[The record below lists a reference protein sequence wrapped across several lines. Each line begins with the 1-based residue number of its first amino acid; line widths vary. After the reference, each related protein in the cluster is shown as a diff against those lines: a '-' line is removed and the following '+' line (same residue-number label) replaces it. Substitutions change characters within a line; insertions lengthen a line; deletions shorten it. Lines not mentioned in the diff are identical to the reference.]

1 MGSGTWRKA
10 YDALNDSTK
19 VGLTNLTARP
29 VLRSSDYPAK
39 NFGSLQDLDIAIVK
53 ATNHVECPPKE
64 RHFRRIMFSTSVN
77 RPRADVAYS
86 ISSANPPHFIHLCYK
101 PVGGNVKRKLAIV
114 GKGLTFDS
122 MGIYITRWSAKR
134 LREIANTVKGKKR
147 DVVSKSS
154 FGDLLHISLLPPPP
168 EALVDFIVMKIDT
181 KKRLLKLTDRKK
193 ISLTRDLVKKIF
205 NVPSGSR
212 PLEFGKR
219 GESDFREIYLDG
231 ERVPI
236 PTTVSVLSN
245 ADDDDEDTIDRTWIL
260 LCLSLVLALMRNM
273 VPLEYLHSLQ
283 DMSVVHEFEWDEHI
297 LLDAM
302 REVKKYQDKRNE
314 GKLKFHIGGCLP
326 MLPVIYMDHI
336 DIPRGCIVDHSIDYS
351 LPRACF
357 VKELDFT
364 VVIAVD
370 TMEDGFGKRPFSS
383 TTPYAT
389 TKFLSYIEQLPP
401 HMRAIFNKHN
411 DIHAA
416 ELKDVTFDVPAAL
429 LATCNA
435 TASDSSHSSRSNLI
449 VLQNCKCNREYF
461 ISAEPKQHE
470 IRYKLLQNC
479 SMHVH
484 SLNHVQQASQ
494 LNDTNSV
501 ETKVVVG
508 KTDFAHQPHKSKSK
522 HNSGIDF
529 SNAKG
534 EDICREANKFER
546 MSPRSTSYP
555 CVNLIRRLGTLE
567 DGPSFRLFEP
577 GSPDALLF
585 QDVPQV
591 ESPPRSP
598 AFDIESFMEI
608 REGSPKFDNLFAA
621 ATSPGPVYDVTP
633 LSRIP
638 PISTGPAEA
647 CIDDITGG
655 RLKSA
660 GEAMIKHPT
669 LKRAAPTEPTA
680 AKLPKMKKKKID
692 AMDDAIYQ
700 SMGIYITR
708 WSAKR
713 LREIANTVK
722 GKKRDVVSKSSFGD
736 LLHISPLPPPPEALV
751 DFIVMRI
758 DTKKRL
764 LKLTDR
770 KKISLTRDLVKK
782 IFNVP
787 SGSRPLEFG
796 KRGKS
801 DFREIYLEGERAP
814 IPTTVSVLS
823 NADDDDEDTID
834 RTWILLCLS
843 LVLAPGT
850 GNMVPLEY
858 LHSLQ
863 DMSVVHEF
871 EWDEHILLDAMREV
885 KKYQDKR
892 NEGKLKF
899 HIGGCLPMLPVIY
912 MDHIDIPRGCIV
924 DHSIDYSLPR
934 ACFVKELDFTAVIA
948 VDTMEDGFGKRPFSS
963 TTPYATTKF
972 LSYIEQVAELP
983 NIASVSATENPVNR
997 DADGAEQP
1005 TEGGTNEAD
1014 GRARNVHEPP
1024 PKNMEGGDD
1033 VCGSL
1038 EDWLHPLPTFEDSE
1052 LPPHMRA
1059 IFNKHKDIHAAELK
1073 GALSSFGSLLEGIYR
1088 KRMGLMLSEAS
1099 KAGFRSDE
1107 AKHECPD
1114 VTFDVP
1120 AAPAPATCN
1129 ATASDSSPQ
1138 QQKQLD
1144 SATGT
1149 ANATVN
1155 ISSPQQPKQH
1165 EIRVQVTTATAQC
1178 TFTASTVQQAS
1189 QLNDTNSVETKVVVG
1204 KTDFAHQPHKSKSK
1218 HNSGIDFSNAKGE
1231 DICREANKFERMSPR
1246 STSYPCVNL
1255 IRRLGTLEDGPSFGL
1270 FEPGSPDALLFQD
1283 VPQVESPPRSPAVDI
1298 ESFMEIREGSPKFD
1312 NLFAAATSPGPVYD
1326 VTPLARIPPIS
1337 TGPAEACIDDI
1348 TEEAQVEVSS
1358 GRGHDQK
1365 HPTLKRAAPT
1375 EPTAAKLP
1383 KMKKKKIDAMDDAIY
1398 QRYCC
1403 TNYKIKD
1410 PPRGEP
1416 LNGLKKRA
1424 HVNNEVMSLYIE
1436 SFNIE
1441 HMYNS
1446 SKPRKFAFSPHV
1458 TTKLS
1463 VDPSSFN
1470 PNSCTKDFKR
1480 ACEKNDIAKS
1490 DQLFFTIVKQDH
1502 WALVVVNLMHKQF
1515 NVFDSN
1521 SQDSDYVS
1529 ILEKPCCNL
1538 VWIEN
1543 FKTLVRER
1551 NPWKHDLD
1559 KFERFNPSGY
1569 PQQSTTF
1576 DCGLFAI
1583 LYMENLTAKGLKP
1596 FSTDTTSL
1604 LNFRKYIAAK
1614 LFKHPQN
1621 TLSSEEELQKLL
1633 KKS

>member
-1 MGSGTWRKA
+1 
-10 YDALNDSTK
+10 
-19 VGLTNLTARP
+19 
-29 VLRSSDYPAK
+29 
-39 NFGSLQDLDIAIVK
+39 
-53 ATNHVECPPKE
+53 
-64 RHFRRIMFSTSVN
+64 
-77 RPRADVAYS
+77 
-86 ISSANPPHFIHLCYK
+86 
-101 PVGGNVKRKLAIV
+101 
-114 GKGLTFDS
+114 

-134 LREIANTVKGKKR
+134 LREIANTVKGKER

-154 FGDLLHISLLPPPP
+154 FGDLLHISPLPPPP
-168 EALVDFIVMKIDT
+168 EALVDFIVMRIDT
-181 KKRLLKLTDRKK
+181 KKRLL
-193 ISLTRDLVKKIF
+193 
-205 NVPSGSR
+205 N
-212 PLEFGKR
+212 
-219 GESDFREIYLDG
+219 
-231 ERVPI
+231 
-236 PTTVSVLSN
+236 
-245 ADDDDEDTIDRTWIL
+245 
-260 LCLSLVLALMRNM
+260 
-273 VPLEYLHSLQ
+273 
-283 DMSVVHEFEWDEHI
+283 
-297 LLDAM
+297 
-302 REVKKYQDKRNE
+302 
-314 GKLKFHIGGCLP
+314 
-326 MLPVIYMDHI
+326 
-336 DIPRGCIVDHSIDYS
+336 
-351 LPRACF
+351 
-357 VKELDFT
+357 
-364 VVIAVD
+364 
-370 TMEDGFGKRPFSS
+370 
-383 TTPYAT
+383 
-389 TKFLSYIEQLPP
+389 
-401 HMRAIFNKHN
+401 
-411 DIHAA
+411 
-416 ELKDVTFDVPAAL
+416 
-429 LATCNA
+429 
-435 TASDSSHSSRSNLI
+435 
-449 VLQNCKCNREYF
+449 
-461 ISAEPKQHE
+461 
-470 IRYKLLQNC
+470 
-479 SMHVH
+479 
-484 SLNHVQQASQ
+484 
-494 LNDTNSV
+494 
-501 ETKVVVG
+501 
-508 KTDFAHQPHKSKSK
+508 
-522 HNSGIDF
+522 
-529 SNAKG
+529 
-534 EDICREANKFER
+534 
-546 MSPRSTSYP
+546 
-555 CVNLIRRLGTLE
+555 
-567 DGPSFRLFEP
+567 
-577 GSPDALLF
+577 
-585 QDVPQV
+585 
-591 ESPPRSP
+591 
-598 AFDIESFMEI
+598 
-608 REGSPKFDNLFAA
+608 
-621 ATSPGPVYDVTP
+621 
-633 LSRIP
+633 
-638 PISTGPAEA
+638 
-647 CIDDITGG
+647 
-655 RLKSA
+655 
-660 GEAMIKHPT
+660 
-669 LKRAAPTEPTA
+669 
-680 AKLPKMKKKKID
+680 
-692 AMDDAIYQ
+692 
-700 SMGIYITR
+700 MGIYITR

-770 KKISLTRDLVKK
+770 KKISLTRDFVKK

-912 MDHIDIPRGCIV
+912 MHHTDIPRGCIV

-1024 PKNMEGGDD
+1024 PKNMQGGDD

-1052 LPPHMRA
+1052 
-1059 IFNKHKDIHAAELK
+1059 
-1073 GALSSFGSLLEGIYR
+1073 
-1088 KRMGLMLSEAS
+1088 
-1099 KAGFRSDE
+1099 
-1107 AKHECPD
+1107 
-1114 VTFDVP
+1114 
-1120 AAPAPATCN
+1120 
-1129 ATASDSSPQ
+1129 
-1138 QQKQLD
+1138 
-1144 SATGT
+1144 
-1149 ANATVN
+1149 
-1155 ISSPQQPKQH
+1155 
-1165 EIRVQVTTATAQC
+1165 
-1178 TFTASTVQQAS
+1178 
-1189 QLNDTNSVETKVVVG
+1189 
-1204 KTDFAHQPHKSKSK
+1204 
-1218 HNSGIDFSNAKGE
+1218 
-1231 DICREANKFERMSPR
+1231 
-1246 STSYPCVNL
+1246 
-1255 IRRLGTLEDGPSFGL
+1255 
-1270 FEPGSPDALLFQD
+1270 D
-1283 VPQVESPPRSPAVDI
+1283 VPQVKSPPMSPAVDI

-1348 TEEAQVEVSS
+1348 REEAQVEVSS

-1375 EPTAAKLP
+1375 EPTAAKFP

-1416 LNGLKKRA
+1416 LPSFIRVGGFDISFKHFSNGLKKRA

-1480 ACEKNDIAKS
+1480 ACEKNDNAKS
-1490 DQLFFTIVKQDH
+1490 DQ
-1502 WALVVVNLMHKQF
+1502 
-1515 NVFDSN
+1515 
-1521 SQDSDYVS
+1521 
-1529 ILEKPCCNL
+1529 
-1538 VWIEN
+1538 
-1543 FKTLVRER
+1543 
-1551 NPWKHDLD
+1551 
-1559 KFERFNPSGY
+1559 
-1569 PQQSTTF
+1569 
-1576 DCGLFAI
+1576 
-1583 LYMENLTAKGLKP
+1583 
-1596 FSTDTTSL
+1596 DTTSL

>member
-1 MGSGTWRKA
+1 MAEAVDHSWRDWGVDGDWIWEDDGAKPA
-10 YDALNDSTK
+10 T
-19 VGLTNLTARP
+19 TT
-29 VLRSSDYPAK
+29 SS
-39 NFGSLQDLDIAIVK
+39 
-53 ATNHVECPPKE
+53 
-64 RHFRRIMFSTSVN
+64 R
-77 RPRADVAYS
+77 VAAVVDDPS
-86 ISSANPPHFIHLCYK
+86 
-101 PVGGNVKRKLAIV
+101 
-114 GKGLTFDS
+114 S

-147 DVVSKSS
+147 DVISKSS
-154 FGDLLHISLLPPPP
+154 F
-168 EALVDFIVMKIDT
+168 
-181 KKRLLKLTDRKK
+181 R
-193 ISLTRDLVKKIF
+193 
-205 NVPSGSR
+205 
-212 PLEFGKR
+212 
-219 GESDFREIYLDG
+219 
-231 ERVPI
+231 
-236 PTTVSVLSN
+236 
-245 ADDDDEDTIDRTWIL
+245 
-260 LCLSLVLALMRNM
+260 
-273 VPLEYLHSLQ
+273 
-283 DMSVVHEFEWDEHI
+283 
-297 LLDAM
+297 
-302 REVKKYQDKRNE
+302 
-314 GKLKFHIGGCLP
+314 
-326 MLPVIYMDHI
+326 
-336 DIPRGCIVDHSIDYS
+336 
-351 LPRACF
+351 
-357 VKELDFT
+357 
-364 VVIAVD
+364 
-370 TMEDGFGKRPFSS
+370 
-383 TTPYAT
+383 
-389 TKFLSYIEQLPP
+389 
-401 HMRAIFNKHN
+401 
-411 DIHAA
+411 
-416 ELKDVTFDVPAAL
+416 
-429 LATCNA
+429 
-435 TASDSSHSSRSNLI
+435 
-449 VLQNCKCNREYF
+449 
-461 ISAEPKQHE
+461 
-470 IRYKLLQNC
+470 
-479 SMHVH
+479 
-484 SLNHVQQASQ
+484 
-494 LNDTNSV
+494 
-501 ETKVVVG
+501 
-508 KTDFAHQPHKSKSK
+508 
-522 HNSGIDF
+522 
-529 SNAKG
+529 
-534 EDICREANKFER
+534 
-546 MSPRSTSYP
+546 
-555 CVNLIRRLGTLE
+555 
-567 DGPSFRLFEP
+567 
-577 GSPDALLF
+577 
-585 QDVPQV
+585 
-591 ESPPRSP
+591 
-598 AFDIESFMEI
+598 
-608 REGSPKFDNLFAA
+608 
-621 ATSPGPVYDVTP
+621 
-633 LSRIP
+633 
-638 PISTGPAEA
+638 
-647 CIDDITGG
+647 
-655 RLKSA
+655 
-660 GEAMIKHPT
+660 
-669 LKRAAPTEPTA
+669 
-680 AKLPKMKKKKID
+680 
-692 AMDDAIYQ
+692 
-700 SMGIYITR
+700 
-708 WSAKR
+708 
-713 LREIANTVK
+713 
-722 GKKRDVVSKSSFGD
+722 D

-796 KRGKS
+796 KRGKA

-912 MDHIDIPRGCIV
+912 MEHIDIPRGCIV

-972 LSYIEQVAELP
+972 LSYIEQVAQLP
-983 NIASVSATENPVNR
+983 NIASVSAIENPVNR

-1005 TEGGTNEAD
+1005 TESDTNEAD

-1024 PKNMEGGDD
+1024 PKNMGGGDD

-1144 SATGT
+1144 STTGT

-1165 EIRVQVTTATAQC
+1165 EIRLQVTTATAQC

-1189 QLNDTNSVETKVVVG
+1189 QLNGTNSVETKVLVG
-1204 KTDFAHQPHKSKSK
+1204 KRDFAHQPHKSKSK

-1231 DICREANKFERMSPR
+1231 DICSEANKFERMSPR
-1246 STSYPCVNL
+1246 STSYPCGNL
-1255 IRRLGTLEDGPSFGL
+1255 IRRPGTLEDGPSFGL

-1298 ESFMEIREGSPKFD
+1298 ESFMEILEGSPKFD

-1326 VTPLARIPPIS
+1326 VTPLAWIPPIS

-1375 EPTAAKLP
+1375 ETTAAKLP

-1398 QRYCC
+1398 QS
-1403 TNYKIKD
+1403 
-1410 PPRGEP
+1410 
-1416 LNGLKKRA
+1416 NGLKKRA

-1458 TTKLS
+1458 ATKLS

-1470 PNSCTKDFKR
+1470 PNSCNKDFKR

-1490 DQLFFTIVKQDH
+1490 DQ
-1502 WALVVVNLMHKQF
+1502 
-1515 NVFDSN
+1515 
-1521 SQDSDYVS
+1521 
-1529 ILEKPCCNL
+1529 
-1538 VWIEN
+1538 
-1543 FKTLVRER
+1543 
-1551 NPWKHDLD
+1551 
-1559 KFERFNPSGY
+1559 
-1569 PQQSTTF
+1569 
-1576 DCGLFAI
+1576 
-1583 LYMENLTAKGLKP
+1583 
-1596 FSTDTTSL
+1596 DTTSL

>member
-1 MGSGTWRKA
+1 
-10 YDALNDSTK
+10 
-19 VGLTNLTARP
+19 
-29 VLRSSDYPAK
+29 
-39 NFGSLQDLDIAIVK
+39 
-53 ATNHVECPPKE
+53 
-64 RHFRRIMFSTSVN
+64 
-77 RPRADVAYS
+77 
-86 ISSANPPHFIHLCYK
+86 
-101 PVGGNVKRKLAIV
+101 
-114 GKGLTFDS
+114 
-122 MGIYITRWSAKR
+122 
-134 LREIANTVKGKKR
+134 
-147 DVVSKSS
+147 
-154 FGDLLHISLLPPPP
+154 
-168 EALVDFIVMKIDT
+168 
-181 KKRLLKLTDRKK
+181 
-193 ISLTRDLVKKIF
+193 
-205 NVPSGSR
+205 
-212 PLEFGKR
+212 
-219 GESDFREIYLDG
+219 
-231 ERVPI
+231 
-236 PTTVSVLSN
+236 
-245 ADDDDEDTIDRTWIL
+245 
-260 LCLSLVLALMRNM
+260 
-273 VPLEYLHSLQ
+273 
-283 DMSVVHEFEWDEHI
+283 
-297 LLDAM
+297 
-302 REVKKYQDKRNE
+302 
-314 GKLKFHIGGCLP
+314 
-326 MLPVIYMDHI
+326 
-336 DIPRGCIVDHSIDYS
+336 
-351 LPRACF
+351 
-357 VKELDFT
+357 
-364 VVIAVD
+364 
-370 TMEDGFGKRPFSS
+370 
-383 TTPYAT
+383 
-389 TKFLSYIEQLPP
+389 
-401 HMRAIFNKHN
+401 
-411 DIHAA
+411 
-416 ELKDVTFDVPAAL
+416 
-429 LATCNA
+429 
-435 TASDSSHSSRSNLI
+435 
-449 VLQNCKCNREYF
+449 
-461 ISAEPKQHE
+461 
-470 IRYKLLQNC
+470 
-479 SMHVH
+479 
-484 SLNHVQQASQ
+484 
-494 LNDTNSV
+494 
-501 ETKVVVG
+501 
-508 KTDFAHQPHKSKSK
+508 
-522 HNSGIDF
+522 
-529 SNAKG
+529 
-534 EDICREANKFER
+534 
-546 MSPRSTSYP
+546 
-555 CVNLIRRLGTLE
+555 
-567 DGPSFRLFEP
+567 
-577 GSPDALLF
+577 
-585 QDVPQV
+585 
-591 ESPPRSP
+591 
-598 AFDIESFMEI
+598 
-608 REGSPKFDNLFAA
+608 
-621 ATSPGPVYDVTP
+621 
-633 LSRIP
+633 
-638 PISTGPAEA
+638 
-647 CIDDITGG
+647 
-655 RLKSA
+655 
-660 GEAMIKHPT
+660 
-669 LKRAAPTEPTA
+669 
-680 AKLPKMKKKKID
+680 
-692 AMDDAIYQ
+692 
-700 SMGIYITR
+700 
-708 WSAKR
+708 
-713 LREIANTVK
+713 
-722 GKKRDVVSKSSFGD
+722 
-736 LLHISPLPPPPEALV
+736 
-751 DFIVMRI
+751 MRI

-972 LSYIEQVAELP
+972 LSYIEQVAQLP

-1005 TEGGTNEAD
+1005 TEGDTNEAD

-1144 SATGT
+1144 STTGT

-1231 DICREANKFERMSPR
+1231 DICSEANKFERMSPR

-1255 IRRLGTLEDGPSFGL
+1255 IRRPGTLEDGPSFGL

-1398 QRYCC
+1398 QS
-1403 TNYKIKD
+1403 
-1410 PPRGEP
+1410 
-1416 LNGLKKRA
+1416 NGLKKRA

-1458 TTKLS
+1458 ATKLS

-1490 DQLFFTIVKQDH
+1490 DQ
-1502 WALVVVNLMHKQF
+1502 
-1515 NVFDSN
+1515 
-1521 SQDSDYVS
+1521 
-1529 ILEKPCCNL
+1529 
-1538 VWIEN
+1538 
-1543 FKTLVRER
+1543 
-1551 NPWKHDLD
+1551 
-1559 KFERFNPSGY
+1559 
-1569 PQQSTTF
+1569 
-1576 DCGLFAI
+1576 
-1583 LYMENLTAKGLKP
+1583 
-1596 FSTDTTSL
+1596 DTTSL